1 MRFWDT
7 SAITPLLV
15 EEPDTFRRERELAE
29 DPRMLIWFGTPVE
42 LESALTRR
50 LREGSLSREGES
62 LARARLADLA
72 QSWVE
77 IEPLAVVRDRALR
90 LLRVHP
96 LRAAD
101 AMQLAAALVAC
112 HERTGLFGFL
122 SGDARLLE
130 AARLEGFAVQ

>member
-1 MRFWDT
+1 MNFWDS
-7 SAITPLLV
+7 SALAPLLV
-15 EEPDTFRRERELAE
+15 EEPDSVQRERELTE
-29 DPRMLIWFGTPVE
+29 DPRILIWFATPVE
-42 LESALTRR
+42 LESALNRR
-50 LREGSLSREGES
+50 LREGSLSREAET

-72 QSWVE
+72 QSWIE
-77 IEPLAVVRDRALR
+77 IEPLSLVRDRALR

-112 HERTGLFGFL
+112 HEKTGLFGFL
-122 SGDARLLE
+122 TGDVRLRE

>member
-1 MRFWDT
+1 MRFWDI

-15 EEPDTFRRERELAE
+15 DELESATRERELSE
-29 DPRMLIWFGTPVE
+29 DPRMLIWFATPVE
-42 LESALTRR
+42 LESALNRR
-50 LREGSLSREGES
+50 LRKGSLTREAEVV
-62 LARARLADLA
+62 ARARLEDLA

-77 IEPLAVVRDRALR
+77 IEPLTAVRDRALR

-112 HERTGLFGFL
+112 HEKTGLLGFL
-122 SGDARLLE
+122 TGDLRLRE